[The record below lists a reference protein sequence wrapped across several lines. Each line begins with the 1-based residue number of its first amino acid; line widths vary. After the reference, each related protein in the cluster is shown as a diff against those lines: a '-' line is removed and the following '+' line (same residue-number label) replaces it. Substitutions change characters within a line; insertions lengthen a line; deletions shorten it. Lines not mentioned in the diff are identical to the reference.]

1 MKRRI
6 QNTQLDQKKR
16 ATKRKSF
23 RLTVGASILGV
34 SAAVFAWCPPWW
46 YNESPVVVAFVASV
60 AKVEASIAMMDAS
73 LASILWINSQRLTSA
88 IAVLTKQKAV
98 AANIIGES
106 SRESAEATALALK
119 TLGASEALTDSRFLY
134 GGEFGQGAFP
144 CTIKATRE
152 IIANRASEMG
162 EETRQ
167 RLMSEV
173 VAAPGRYVD
182 ASTSQKLLAD
192 DHRANYCTQAQ
203 VDSGMCTSVGAM
215 AGKSLN
221 VATLF
226 EPVMEVED
234 TNKAKIAFVNNV
246 AGIPDSPIPAAA
258 AQSAAAADYA
268 LEKSRKDA
276 LISPA
281 LTSFK
286 AAQLDNTGITTA
298 HSGSDIPLAM
308 RFDREVKRYLGNSAE
323 YEQWTKIMVGQNERG
338 LLVEM
343 LKIKALDLALLEK
356 QLRQYE
362 RIEANLA
369 VLTAGELQSQQAQS
383 SSAAMRATNQSI
395 KRQIQ

>member
-1 MKRRI
+1 
-6 QNTQLDQKKR
+6 
-16 ATKRKSF
+16 
-23 RLTVGASILGV
+23 
-34 SAAVFAWCPPWW
+34 
-46 YNESPVVVAFVASV
+46 
-60 AKVEASIAMMDAS
+60 
-73 LASILWINSQRLTSA
+73 
-88 IAVLTKQKAV
+88 
-98 AANIIGES
+98 
-106 SRESAEATALALK
+106 
-119 TLGASEALTDSRFLY
+119 
-134 GGEFGQGAFP
+134 
-144 CTIKATRE
+144 
-152 IIANRASEMG
+152 
-162 EETRQ
+162 
-167 RLMSEV
+167 
-173 VAAPGRYVD
+173 
-182 ASTSQKLLAD
+182 
-192 DHRANYCTQAQ
+192 
-203 VDSGMCTSVGAM
+203 M

-338 LLVEM
+338 LLVEI

-383 SSAAMRATNQSI
+383 SSAAMKATNQSI